1 MGFSSI
7 LFELDAKTFIYAFH
21 SLKSDDSKF
30 DIAIQDCHFLCQQG
44 FQFSICFVERQAN
57 KVGFR

>member
-7 LFELDAKTFIYAFH
+7 VFELDAKTFVYAFH

-44 FQFSICFVERQAN
+44 FQLYLFCRETSKQGRL
-57 KVGFR
+57 